1 MNGLTPSAG
10 ELVRRQSGVCASL
23 IVLSVLGSF
32 LSLVQPA
39 MMSGLIDSLGEGRDA
54 VVVLLCLVLVFVTGA
69 VTAGLKAYLSTRFSE
84 NGVVGIRRAMI
95 SRLLCAP
102 VPTLSSQSTAELSAR
117 VVNDPPFLTQGVVAL
132 ISGSVASTITCA
144 GASAACLYLFPGA
157 FLAASACAF
166 AAVILTG
173 VLGVRIRGCRFFV
186 QNATSEL
193 SGDVQTVI
201 DGIAS
206 IRHYGVTEKF
216 ERRLDDDIR
225 CILTHS
231 LALARS
237 HAFVGP
243 LTTLTLSAALI
254 VAILVSAVEVA
265 HGRASV
271 ARLVSFIMYFQM
283 VTSGF
288 QDVLS
293 TYVAFQESRAGRDRL
308 REIDLRLGAADSG
321 GAADADRDGGGPISF
336 SGVRFSYNNKIVL
349 DDVSFSVPPGET
361 TAIVGTSGAG
371 KTTILNL
378 MEGFL
383 EPDAGVVAGLS
394 APRRSA
400 GFVDQTATVI
410 KGSIADNV
418 RFERSDVSDE
428 QVCAALKRV
437 GLVEYATA
445 DGILTQ
451 VQVHGQSLSGGER
464 QRLVLARALVAGADT
479 LILDEPTSN
488 VDGVLEQQML
498 DAVDELAPDATVVI
512 VAHRPATVRRA
523 DHLIY
528 LDGGKIKEEGAPQEC
543 LHRNQG
549 LREVLGDWGMNR

>member
-32 LSLVQPA
+32 FSLVQPA

-84 NGVVGIRRAMI
+84 NGAVGIRRAMI

-102 VPTLSSQSTAELSAR
+102 VPTLSSQSAAELSAR

-132 ISGSVASTITCA
+132 MSGSVASTITCA
-144 GASAACLYLFPGA
+144 GA
-157 FLAASACAF
+157 LAASACAF

-186 QNATSEL
+186 QNATGEL

-225 CILTHS
+225 CIRTHS

-321 GAADADRDGGGPISF
+321 GAAGADRDGGGPISF

-451 VQVHGQSLSGGER
+451 VQVQVHGQSLSGGER
-464 QRLVLARALVAGADT
+464 QSLVWAGALVAGADT